1 MERVA
6 ELRSG
11 PSRFG
16 FLPNAAPH
24 PDPLPVQVQRTGR
37 GERLPVVSYIVRRLL
52 YTIPIA
58 LGVTIFVFLLI
69 HLSGDPL
76 NAVVAPDATKE
87 TVEKLRKDYGFDKPL
102 PVQYLVWLGKA
113 LQGDLGRSI
122 VNSRPVLETLLAAVP
137 NTLMLAVFATL
148 IGFTL
153 GSILGGLAGY
163 FQGSW
168 IDKLATGF
176 GIAGVSVPHY
186 WLGMVLVIIFAV
198 ELRWLPATGIGPGG
212 SSDWAWDW
220 LHVKHLILPAVTL
233 SVIPCGIIT
242 RTVRATV
249 AEILS
254 QEFVQALRAKGLLNG
269 QVLRHVVR
277 NAAPTILAVMGLQLG
292 YLLGGSILVET
303 VFNWPGTGYLLNDAI
318 FRRDIPMLQG
328 TILLLAMFFVV
339 LNLVVDVVQT
349 WVDPRM
355 RRS

>member
-1 MERVA
+1 M
-6 ELRSG
+6 L
-11 PSRFG
+11 
-16 FLPNAAPH
+16 
-24 PDPLPVQVQRTGR
+24 T
-37 GERLPVVSYIVRRLL
+37 YILYRLL

-58 LGVTIFVFLLI
+58 LGVTIFVFALI

-87 TVEKLRKDYGFDKPL
+87 TVEQLRKAYGFDRPL
-102 PVQYLVWLGKA
+102 PIQYFAWLTKA
-113 LQGDLGRSI
+113 IQGDLGRSI

-137 NTLMLAVFATL
+137 NTLLLACCATF
-148 IGFTL
+148 IGFAMGTL
-153 GSILGGLAGY
+153 LGGLAGY
-163 FQGSW
+163 YQGG
-168 IDKLATGF
+168 IVDKLATGF

-198 ELRWLPATGIGPGG
+198 NLQWLPATGMGAGG
-212 SSDWAWDW
+212 SSAWAWDW
-220 LHVKHLILPAVTL
+220 AHIKHLILPAVTL

-242 RTVRATV
+242 RTVRSTV

-254 QEFVQALRAKGLLNG
+254 QEFVQALRAKGLFHG
-269 QVLRHVVR
+269 QVMRHVAR
-277 NAAPTILAVMGLQLG
+277 NAAPTVMAVMGLQLG

-303 VFNWPGTGYLLNDAI
+303 VFNWPGTGFLLNDAI

-328 TILLLAMFFVV
+328 TILLLAMFFVA
-339 LNLVVDVVQT
+339 LNLLVDIVQT

>member
-1 MERVA
+1 M
-6 ELRSG
+6 L
-11 PSRFG
+11 
-16 FLPNAAPH
+16 
-24 PDPLPVQVQRTGR
+24 
-37 GERLPVVSYIVRRLL
+37 SYILRRLL

-58 LGVTIFVFLLI
+58 LGVTIFVFALI
-69 HLSGDPL
+69 HLSGDPI
-76 NAVVAPDATKE
+76 NAVVAPDATAE

-102 PVQYLVWLGKA
+102 PLQYLLWLSKA
-113 LQGDLGRSI
+113 VQGDFGQSI
-122 VNSRPVLETLLAAVP
+122 VNSRPVLGTLLQAVP
-137 NTLMLAVFATL
+137 NTLMLATCATF
-148 IGFTL
+148 IGFAL
-153 GSILGGLAGY
+153 GAFLGGLAGY
-163 FQGSW
+163 YQGS
-168 IDKLATGF
+168 IVDKLATGF

-198 ELRWLPATGIGPGG
+198 ELQMLPATGMGPGG
-212 SSDWAWDW
+212 SSSWRWDW
-220 LHVKHLILPAVTL
+220 LHIKHLILPAVTL

-254 QEFVQALRAKGLLNG
+254 QEFVQALRAKGLMHG
-269 QVLRHVVR
+269 QVMRHVIR
-277 NAAPTILAVMGLQLG
+277 NSAPTVLAVMGLQLG

-339 LNLVVDVVQT
+339 LNLLVDILQT
-349 WVDPRM
+349 WIDPRM

>member
-1 MERVA
+1 M
-6 ELRSG
+6 L
-11 PSRFG
+11 
-16 FLPNAAPH
+16 
-24 PDPLPVQVQRTGR
+24 
-37 GERLPVVSYIVRRLL
+37 SYIIRRLF

-58 LGVTIFVFLLI
+58 LGVTVFVFALI
-69 HLSGDPL
+69 HLSGDPMS
-76 NAVVAPDATKE
+76 AVVAPDATKE
-87 TVEKLRKDYGFDKPL
+87 MVEQLRKAYGFDKPYI
-102 PVQYLVWLGKA
+102 VQYFQWLYRA
-113 LQGDLGRSI
+113 VQGDFGRSI
-122 VNSRPVLETLLAAVP
+122 VNNREVFETLLLAVP
-137 NTLMLAVFATL
+137 NTLMLAIFATL

-153 GSILGGLAGY
+153 GSVLGGLAGY

-212 SSDWAWDW
+212 SSEWEWDW
-220 LHVKHLILPAVTL
+220 VHIKHLILPAITL

-249 AEILS
+249 AEILN
-254 QEFVQALRAKGLLNG
+254 QEFVQALRAKGLFNK
-269 QVLRHVVR
+269 QVLFHVVR

-328 TILLLAMFFVV
+328 TILLLAMFFVL
-339 LNLVVDVVQT
+339 LNLMVDVLQT
-349 WVDPRM
+349 WIDPRM

>member
-1 MERVA
+1 M
-6 ELRSG
+6 LR
-11 PSRFG
+11 
-16 FLPNAAPH
+16 
-24 PDPLPVQVQRTGR
+24 
-37 GERLPVVSYIVRRLL
+37 YILLRLL

-58 LGVTIFVFLLI
+58 LGVTVFVFALI

-76 NAVVAPDATKE
+76 NAVVAPDATAE
-87 TVEKLRKDYGFDKPL
+87 TVEKLRKDYGFDRPL
-102 PVQYLVWLGKA
+102 PIQYLSWLGKA
-113 LQGDLGRSI
+113 LQGDLGNSI
-122 VNSRPVLETLLAAVP
+122 VNSRPVLDTLLAAVP
-137 NTLMLAVFATL
+137 NTLMLAIFATL
-148 IGFTL
+148 IGFAFGCL
-153 GSILGGLAGY
+153 LGGLAGY
-163 FQGSW
+163 YQGGI

-198 ELRWLPATGIGPGG
+198 ELRWLPATGMGAGG
-212 SSDWAWDW
+212 SDAWKWDW
-220 LHVKHLILPAVTL
+220 EHIRFLILPAVTL

-242 RTVRATV
+242 RTVRSTV

-254 QEFVQALRAKGLLNG
+254 QEFVQALRAKGLLHG
-269 QVLRHVVR
+269 QVMRHVAR
-277 NAAPTILAVMGLQLG
+277 NAAPTVLAVMGLQLG

-328 TILLLAMFFVV
+328 TILLLAMFFVA
-339 LNLVVDVVQT
+339 LNLLVDIIQT

>member
-1 MERVA
+1 M
-6 ELRSG
+6 L
-11 PSRFG
+11 
-16 FLPNAAPH
+16 
-24 PDPLPVQVQRTGR
+24 
-37 GERLPVVSYIVRRLL
+37 SYIIRRLL

-58 LGVTIFVFLLI
+58 LGVTVFVFALI
-69 HLSGDPL
+69 HLSGDPMS
-76 NAVVAPDATKE
+76 AVVAPDATKE
-87 TVEKLRKDYGFDKPL
+87 QIDQLRRAYGFDQPYV
-102 PVQYLVWLGKA
+102 VQYLVWLGKA

-137 NTLMLAVFATL
+137 NTLMLSMCATL

-153 GSILGGLAGY
+153 GAILGGLAGY

-198 ELRWLPATGIGPGG
+198 ELRLLPATGIGPGG
-212 SSDWAWDW
+212 SSAWEWDW
-220 LHVKHLILPAVTL
+220 VHVKHLILPAVTL

-254 QEFVQALRAKGLLNG
+254 QEFVQALRAKGLFNG
-269 QVLRHVVR
+269 QVLGHVVR